1 MSMKADEYQLADFEV
16 AALLLTLGF
25 KLLDIDKTTPKKA
38 IFLFENN
45 PKIPE
50 TIDAYFND
58 SLSVNPHLLFMQSKS
73 LKNRLYL

>member
-1 MSMKADEYQLADFEV
+1 MSMRIDVFQLTDFEV
-16 AALLLTLGF
+16 ATLLITLGF
-25 KLLDIDKTTPKKA
+25 KLLDIDKSNPKKA
-38 IFLFENN
+38 SFVFEND

-58 SLSVNPHLLFMQSKS
+58 RLSVNPRLLFMQGKS